1 MKHCFPIMQYV
12 SVLKPYNC
20 DLSLQSASKLSGLTK
35 EKKVMLDTTIFGL

>member
-20 DLSLQSASKLSGLTK
+20 DLTKSPKCFKTVRFNKGEQSNA
-35 EKKVMLDTTIFGL
+35 